1 MLNYQ
6 EIFHIQRSSVTE
18 WLTSFIYDQ
27 NLFSFVFVSF
37 FSFFLGGGGF
47 HYIADTLLKYS
58 IFVHEKHG
66 TELACGFLSGGI
78 KFEYTELV
86 IRRRK

>member
-1 MLNYQ
+1 MELSKQ
-6 EIFHIQRSSVTE
+6 AATLV
-18 WLTSFIYDQ
+18 L
-27 NLFSFVFVSF
+27 
-37 FSFFLGGGGF
+37 LGST
-47 HYIADTLLKYS
+47 DTYS

-86 IRRRK
+86 IRSCK